1 MEHTISY
8 VYSIK
13 QSDDSRFTDNH
24 NFVHYKINFLS
35 FDLFLQ
41 ISYCEKLN
49 NIIVCH
55 INNLIIHLIKIGW
68 GIQSDRLW
76 FVWGGVGGR
85 EGGSSPIVH
94 VNCKLLGSALISLII
109 FPNVWITTAQK
120 VV

>member
-35 FDLFLQ
+35 LDLFLQ

-68 GIQSDRLW
+68 GIQSDRLC
-76 FVWGGVGGR
+76 VCGGG
-85 EGGSSPIVH
+85 EGGSSQIVH

-109 FPNVWITTAQK
+109 FPNVWITTAEK

>member
-35 FDLFLQ
+35 LDLFLQ

-49 NIIVCH
+49 NIIVCP
-55 INNLIIHLIKIGW
+55 IGC
-68 GIQSDRLW
+68 GLCGG
-76 FVWGGVGGR
+76 VWGGERGGVISN
-85 EGGSSPIVH
+85 SS
-94 VNCKLLGSALISLII
+94 CKL
-109 FPNVWITTAQK
+109 
-120 VV
+120 